1 MTNATPAG
9 VLRADATLP
18 AMVIKASCLR
28 NNLEVMAAYVRERGC
43 FLAPHGKTTMAPG
56 LFRRQLEHGAWGITV
71 GSVTQAR
78 VAMTAAP
85 ERILIANE
93 VVGAADIAQL
103 ADWAERADLRG
114 SDLRGSDLRAG
125 PEVRCLVDSVAGV
138 RLLDEGLAAAGAPA
152 RVPVLLEIGV
162 AGGRTGVRN
171 RAEAR
176 AVVAAVS
183 ASDHVALTGVE
194 GYEGGIGSDRD
205 PGTLARVDRYLEE
218 VRGVT
223 LELAAAGAFSD
234 RWSVVLTAGGSKYF
248 DRVAAAFGEDV
259 LPMDPRPDVVIRA
272 GAYITHDHGIYAQV
286 SPLAPGRAPGRS
298 LLPALEVWGDVLSVP
313 EPPARSSASAGGMSP
328 TTWACRSP
336 CGWPGAA
343 AGSARRPRAWPSRR
357 STTSTATWTWP
368 RGACRSETAWAS
380 GYRTRA
386 PHSTNGAR
394 WPSST
399 RTTTSWTPS
408 APISDHD
415 GF

>member
-1 MTNATPAG
+1 MTNATPAN

-18 AMVIKASCLR
+18 AMVIKASRLR
-28 NNLEVMAAYVRERGC
+28 NNLEVMADYVRERGC

-71 GSVTQAR
+71 GSVIQAR

-93 VVGAADIAQL
+93 VVGPADIAQL
-103 ADWAERADLRG
+103 GDWAE
-114 SDLRGSDLRAG
+114 RAG

-138 RLLDEGLAAAGAPA
+138 RLLEEGPAAAGTPA

-176 AVVAAVS
+176 AVVAAVG

-218 VRGVT
+218 VRDVT

-286 SPLAPGRAPGRS
+286 SPLAPGRGPGRS

-313 EPPARSSASAGGMSP
+313 EPSRAIVGVGRRDVPYDLGLPIPLRVAGRGGRAGPAPAGLAVTALDDQHCYLDM
-328 TTWACRSP
+328 
-336 CGWPGAA
+336 A
-343 AGSARRPRAWPSRR
+343 AGRVQVGDRLGFGISHPCTAFDKWREVAIVDEDYNVVDTV
-357 STTSTATWTWP
+357 ST
-368 RGACRSETAWAS
+368 
-380 GYRTRA
+380 Y
-386 PHSTNGAR
+386 
-394 WPSST
+394 
-399 RTTTSWTPS
+399 
-408 APISDHD
+408 
-415 GF
+415 F

>member
-1 MTNATPAG
+1 LTNATPAN

-18 AMVIKASCLR
+18 AMVIKASRLR
-28 NNLEVMAAYVRERGC
+28 NNLEVMADYVRERGC

-93 VVGAADIAQL
+93 VVGGADIAQL
-103 ADWAERADLRG
+103 ADWAERAGGAGLRG
-114 SDLRGSDLRAG
+114 AGLRAG

-138 RLLDEGLAAAGAPA
+138 RLLEEGLAAAGAPA

-218 VRGVT
+218 VRDVT

-286 SPLAPGRAPGRS
+286 SPLAPGREPGRS

-313 EPPARSSASAGGMSP
+313 EPSRAIVGVGRRDVPYDLSLPIPLQVAGRDGRPGPAPAGLAVTALDDQHCYLDM
-328 TTWACRSP
+328 
-336 CGWPGAA
+336 A
-343 AGSARRPRAWPSRR
+343 AGRVQVGDRVGFGISHPCTAFDKWREVAIVDEDYNVVDTV
-357 STTSTATWTWP
+357 ST
-368 RGACRSETAWAS
+368 
-380 GYRTRA
+380 Y
-386 PHSTNGAR
+386 
-394 WPSST
+394 
-399 RTTTSWTPS
+399 
-408 APISDHD
+408 
-415 GF
+415 F